1 MSRSD
6 SIQSLA
12 SAGVWGALSLPVRAN
27 ASQRSSDGPSRSG
40 FGAIPSATCS
50 AGKFSTANGG
60 SGALP
65 PPPPPAPPPPLWI
78 CGGTAP
84 TRRASSSPA
93 WSSMSVGS
101 SEEMRHQSPGSRESA
116 AVSEVAWTSIF
127 VWSSRFSESNHSS
140 SDHRDGSGARSG
152 SFQAKWTS
160 RNDAIHSLASAPLPL
175 PAAWPRRNSR
185 QMSRATLCS
194 SRPRRARNPI
204 RSPFGENRIR
214 WKQGEIRTGGS
225 EQAGDVYFFTVDSRR
240 GRERQ
245 APRMT
250 HGPPEVRGRA
260 PAE

>member
-6 SIQSLA
+6 SIQSFA

-78 CGGTAP
+78 CGGTSP

-175 PAAWPRRNSR
+175 PARVTA
-185 QMSRATLCS
+185 
-194 SRPRRARNPI
+194 
-204 RSPFGENRIR
+204 
-214 WKQGEIRTGGS
+214 S
-225 EQAGDVYFFTVDSRR
+225 EQSSNEPSHPMCPSSASCSESDSLAIRRKSLFAGSKARSARVEASKHVMSTSSPSIAAGDAS
-240 GRERQ
+240 GKPRE
-245 APRMT
+245 
-250 HGPPEVRGRA
+250 
-260 PAE
+260 